1 MSLKGATLRFSLEL
15 ALLELVIWLGLG
27 VFLSSSAENLYAAL
41 LTYSAEHFS
50 EIAVAIA
57 TTFYVVFTYRLLEN
71 SETQRKHATEP
82 YLMVRWYQCAER
94 TGTQL
99 NHMGQ
104 LAEKARSWL
113 IEAFAF
119 DPTTTGEAS
128 MATRDRYLILGLSNV
143 RKTPVGWIRL
153 AVKGTLEISGS
164 RTARFWEELHLKD
177 LQIGDGEK
185 VEVTMADLFPIP
197 QGAKVTL
204 AIEAM
209 TYGAID
215 GGGVVNESSGDHEKS
230 APGEFMLTESKGPQ
244 PH

>member
-1 MSLKGATLRFSLEL
+1 MSLKDTTLRLSLEL

-50 EIAVAIA
+50 GIAVAIA

-71 SETQRKHATEP
+71 SETHRKHSTEP
-82 YLMVRWYQCAER
+82 HLMVRWYQCAER
-94 TGTQL
+94 TDTQL

-104 LAEKARSWL
+104 FAGEARSWL
-113 IEAFAF
+113 IEAFALE
-119 DPTTTGEAS
+119 PTTIDEAS
-128 MATRDRYLILGLSNV
+128 MATGQRYLILGLSNV

-153 AVKGTLEISGS
+153 AVNGTLEIPGR
-164 RTARFWEELHLKD
+164 RTAWLWDELHLED

-204 AIEAM
+204 GIEAM
-209 TYGAID
+209 TYEAID
-215 GGGVVNESSGDHEKS
+215 GGDVLNESSGDHKKS